1 MIFCFVLFLSLNLKR
16 TRPLRQEVVG
26 NDNDFIMFLV
36 RILRITKRAIIKV
49 QTDIL
54 ISELSPYFLSVLLGI
69 SNWRLS
75 PCQAFRS
82 VNVRISICVTNY
94 ELRWV
99 KCNDT

>member
-26 NDNDFIMFLV
+26 SDNEFIMFLV

-54 ISELSPYFLSVLLGI
+54 ISELSLYFLSVLLGI
-69 SNWRLS
+69 SNWR
-75 PCQAFRS
+75 FRS